1 MCQVIE
7 KVIIYLYLIGVFKN
21 IYYQC
26 KQINPETVTVFF
38 S

>member
-1 MCQVIE
+1 MCQVV
-7 KVIIYLYLIGVFKN
+7 KKAIISLYLIEIFKN

-26 KQINPETVTVFF
+26 KKINPETVTVFF